1 MFSKNRDIFT
11 HSHLEEYSR
20 SEERQKT
27 AELLLYYSQNKI
39 VSEEEYLKDPN
50 TMSALFGAL
59 NTYYPGLNIK
69 YGVHFSL
76 YYKCIFNLGT

>member
-1 MFSKNRDIFT
+1 
-11 HSHLEEYSR
+11 
-20 SEERQKT
+20 
-27 AELLLYYSQNKI
+27 
-39 VSEEEYLKDPN
+39 
-50 TMSALFGAL
+50 MSALIGAL